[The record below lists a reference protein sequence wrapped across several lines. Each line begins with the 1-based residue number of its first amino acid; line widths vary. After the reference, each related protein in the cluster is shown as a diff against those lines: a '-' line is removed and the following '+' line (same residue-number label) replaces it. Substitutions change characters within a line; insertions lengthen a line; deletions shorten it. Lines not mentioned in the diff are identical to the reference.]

1 MLGLLIVLLLVT
13 LFTLTLIIS
22 KKEKQPYTKV
32 EQKSV
37 RKMTLDEKLELEK
50 KEKLQQVALSLK
62 QLEQKMINQILVS
75 LKELREKQQ

>member
-32 EQKSV
+32 EQKNV